1 MPKVY
6 TMADSSINDQLIRIR
21 LVESHSGAR
30 ENIFAGPLFGKNS

>member
-6 TMADSSINDQLIRIR
+6 TVADSSINDRLIKIR

-30 ENIFAGPLFGKNS
+30 GNIFAGPLWGKNS